1 MRSFFEMASPSSA
14 PLSQLQ
20 LFSLFLPSLS
30 VSPPVTLSLPL
41 LSLFTTQKLLLMM
54 PQGCGDNKGK
64 EGGWYCTRRTE

>member
-30 VSPPVTLSLPL
+30 VSPPVTVSPSVISIYNTKAAFNDASRL
-41 LSLFTTQKLLLMM
+41 
-54 PQGCGDNKGK
+54 
-64 EGGWYCTRRTE
+64 W